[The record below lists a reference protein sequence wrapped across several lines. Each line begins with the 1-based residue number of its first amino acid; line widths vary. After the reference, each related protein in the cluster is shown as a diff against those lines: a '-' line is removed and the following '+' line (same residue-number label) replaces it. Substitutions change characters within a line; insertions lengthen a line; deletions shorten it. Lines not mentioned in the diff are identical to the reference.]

1 MFLTGIRGL
10 VAQLEERGVCN
21 AEAWGSNPHGS
32 TGVRKFLDAPGL
44 ATDPGK
50 GLRPRKT
57 GAMIRCVEETQK
69 EITRRFWT
77 LHGFEET
84 KMTFLRL
91 SVDGSVRVPT
101 KGVPSCD
108 KLWVGAWSH

>member
-1 MFLTGIRGL
+1 MF
-10 VAQLEERGVCN
+10 
-21 AEAWGSNPHGS
+21 
-32 TGVRKFLDAPGL
+32 FDAPGL
-44 ATDPGK
+44 ATEPGK

-57 GAMIRCVEETQK
+57 GAMIRCVEEMRK

-84 KMTFLRL
+84 TIRRSLRL

-108 KLWVGAWSH
+108 KLRVDAWSH